1 MENIFSVGI
10 GYGIVIYGLMFRDG
24 WFSGKKNDR
33 YRKIFSFDDVFF
45 PGLDEKKGEKADTI
59 CFRVSVLM
67 GILLALNG
75 VLSAF
80 FRAIPNIGMI
90 FIVVSFPGLMIFRFI
105 YLFFKK

>member
-1 MENIFSVGI
+1 MENLFSIGI

-24 WFSGKKNDR
+24 WFRGKKNNR
-33 YRKIFSFDDVFF
+33 YRKMFNFDDAFF
-45 PGLDEKKGEKADTI
+45 PGLDEKKGQKADTI

-80 FRAIPNIGMI
+80 FSMIPNIGMI
-90 FIVVSFPGLMIFRFI
+90 FVIISFPGLMIFRFI
-105 YLFFKK
+105 YLFVNK